1 MAYIPGQPV
10 TAVVQRIEINKLRQ
24 GEHLILGFSIGGGI
38 DQDPVQNPYS
48 EDKTDKGIYV
58 TRVTPKGP
66 AEIAG
71 LKMGDKIMQ
80 VNGWDMTVVTHDK
93 ARKRLTRKNEDVVR
107 LLVTRK
113 SLEEA
118 VKHSM
123 SGNHSAPLRT
133 EGEAR
138 TVSPVVRS
146 SAEQMLSRLL
156 PTHFSEARTTG
167 FAQLPSALTNTT
179 TLARC
184 LLLVSH
190 ETCLLD
196 QVLELIMNEKPSTSA
211 TLFLDEDADRPPR
224 ARKEER
230 GGGGGRG
237 GAGGARSRL
246 RRAMERRA
254 SSLKE
259 RMGSVTR
266 EGVRSFFR
274 RNLFVLFTVAA
285 VALGVMLGFALRPHN
300 LSPRAIKYFSFP
312 GELLMRML
320 QMLVLPLIISSLVT
334 GISSLDGKASG
345 KMGVRAVVYYMV
357 TTLIAV
363 FIGIVMVIII
373 RPGKGSRDSPVAASG
388 NIEPVQAADAFLD
401 LIRNMFPPNLVEAC
415 FKQYKTVYKKTV
427 STRNVTVALNLTD
440 SLNASESAFSSVLHT
455 IQETVVETVPVS
467 GSSNGVNALGMV
479 VFSICFGLV
488 MGSMKQQGQA
498 LRDFFDSL
506 NEAIMR
512 LVAVIIW
519 YAPVGILFLIAGKIV
534 EMKDLVQVGGQLGMY
549 TVTVI
554 VGLLIHGL
562 FVLPLLYFLVTRK
575 NPFSFIGGLL
585 QALITALGTS
595 SSSATLPI
603 TFRCLEENNRVDK
616 RVTRFV
622 LPVGA
627 TINMDGTALYEAV
640 AAIFIAQVNDMD
652 LNFGQIL
659 TISITATAASIGA
672 AGIPQAGLVTMVI
685 VLTSVGLPTDDITLI
700 IAVDWF
706 LDRLRTTTNVLGDSL
721 GAGIVEH
728 LSRSELQGQNVELGN
743 SVLEENEK
751 PYQLICQENDSVKHR
766 NSETTM

>member
-1 MAYIPGQPV
+1 
-10 TAVVQRIEINKLRQ
+10 
-24 GEHLILGFSIGGGI
+24 
-38 DQDPVQNPYS
+38 
-48 EDKTDKGIYV
+48 
-58 TRVTPKGP
+58 
-66 AEIAG
+66 
-71 LKMGDKIMQ
+71 
-80 VNGWDMTVVTHDK
+80 
-93 ARKRLTRKNEDVVR
+93 
-107 LLVTRK
+107 
-113 SLEEA
+113 
-118 VKHSM
+118 
-123 SGNHSAPLRT
+123 
-133 EGEAR
+133 
-138 TVSPVVRS
+138 
-146 SAEQMLSRLL
+146 
-156 PTHFSEARTTG
+156 
-167 FAQLPSALTNTT
+167 
-179 TLARC
+179 
-184 LLLVSH
+184 
-190 ETCLLD
+190 
-196 QVLELIMNEKPSTSA
+196 MNEKPPTSA
-211 TLFLDEDADRPPR
+211 SLFLNEDADKPPLP
-224 ARKEER
+224 ER
-230 GGGGGRG
+230 GDLR
-237 GAGGARSRL
+237 RRL

-254 SSLKE
+254 SSIKE
-259 RMGSVTR
+259 RMSSISR
-266 EGVRSFFR
+266 ESITGFLK

-285 VALGVMLGFALRPHN
+285 VALGVILGFTLRPHN
-300 LSPRAIKYFSFP
+300 LSLREIKYFAFP

-320 QMLVLPLIISSLVT
+320 QMLVLPLIVSSLVT
-334 GISSLDGKASG
+334 GISSLDSKASG
-345 KMGVRAVVYYMV
+345 KMGMRAVVYYMV

-363 FIGIVMVIII
+363 FIGIVIVIII
-373 RPGKGSRDSPVAASG
+373 RPGKGSRDSPVANSG

-427 STRNVTVALNLTD
+427 HTRNVTVTLNLTD
-440 SLNASESAFSSVLHT
+440 SLN
-455 IQETVVETVPVS
+455 TVPVS
-467 GSSNGVNALGMV
+467 GSSAGVNALGLV
-479 VFSICFGLV
+479 VFSMCFGLV
-488 MGSMKQQGQA
+488 IGNMKQQGQA
-498 LRDFFDSL
+498 LRDFFDCL

-512 LVAVIIW
+512 LVSIIIW
-519 YAPVGILFLIAGKIV
+519 YAPVGIMFLIAGKIV
-534 EMKDLVQVGGQLGMY
+534 EMKNLAEVGGQLGMY
-549 TVTVI
+549 TVSVI

-575 NPFSFIGGLL
+575 NPYSFIGGLL

-685 VLTSVGLPTDDITLI
+685 VLTSVGLPTEDITLI

-728 LSRSELQGQNVELGN
+728 LSRGELQSQDAEVRN
-743 SVLEENEK
+743 SVIEENEK
-751 PYQLICQENDSVKHR
+751 PYQLICQENDSLNHR